1 MAARGWIASNDFRAR
16 SWRFD
21 VVLVWLI
28 PDGSFD
34 VEHVEGA
41 WTE

>member
-1 MAARGWIASNDFRAR
+1 VR
-16 SWRFD
+16 SYRFD
-21 VVLVWLI
+21 AVSVGLM